1 MDNTLGILGKGDG
14 KLLNQERREAEEKIV
29 ETGRECGYTQ
39 KESHFP

>member
-14 KLLNQERREAEEKIV
+14 AGKGPANPVRKKIV